1 MGVCFDMLG
10 IVFRG
15 KCYMNTLPFARIG
28 IWGFSFFVSLLTL
41 CFGGP
46 GVLDQGADFTLRDS
60 DVPQT
65 LKKIIIIMISVVIL
79 GLGFLNKHEFATLF
93 LEGPLHCHKVEKRPR
108 TLFYVVCKVHGM

>member
-1 MGVCFDMLG
+1 
-10 IVFRG
+10 
-15 KCYMNTLPFARIG
+15 MNTLPFAQIG

-65 LKKIIIIMISVVIL
+65 LKKKINIIMISVVIL
-79 GLGFLNKHEFATLF
+79 GLGFSNKHEFATLF
-93 LEGPLHCHKVEKRPR
+93 LLEGPLHCRKVEKRPR

>member
-1 MGVCFDMLG
+1 MDVILLVVTIPHGHLGVEWSFLLVCVILGYGRAFFDVLG

-15 KCYMNTLPFARIG
+15 KCYMNTLPFAQIG

-65 LKKIIIIMISVVIL
+65 LKKKKKKS
-79 GLGFLNKHEFATLF
+79 TSS
-93 LEGPLHCHKVEKRPR
+93 
-108 TLFYVVCKVHGM
+108 

>member
-1 MGVCFDMLG
+1 
-10 IVFRG
+10 
-15 KCYMNTLPFARIG
+15 MNTLPFAQIG

-65 LKKIIIIMISVVIL
+65 
-79 GLGFLNKHEFATLF
+79 FD
-93 LEGPLHCHKVEKRPR
+93 
-108 TLFYVVCKVHGM
+108 

>member
-1 MGVCFDMLG
+1 
-10 IVFRG
+10 
-15 KCYMNTLPFARIG
+15 MNTLPFAQIG

-65 LKKIIIIMISVVIL
+65 LKKKNHHHHDFCCHL
-79 GLGFLNKHEFATLF
+79 GTGFFEQT
-93 LEGPLHCHKVEKRPR
+93 
-108 TLFYVVCKVHGM
+108 